1 MKAALSAT
9 EWTGITTMKNNF
21 GYLLGEGFKSTFK
34 HGFMSFAAVCIT
46 VACLVIINSFLLISY
61 NLNII
66 VGDMQEKTRIVA
78 VVDDSLSQAEA
89 KSVGS
94 EINMIDN
101 VSRAEFISREQ
112 ALENFG
118 SYFENSDELFAG
130 LDADTMRDQYEIVL
144 VDNEKISTTK
154 EQIESIPGVYKVEAN
169 IEEANAMVTVR
180 NVLYIASV
188 AITAVLFIVSLIIIS
203 NTIKLAMMD
212 RKEEIGIMKMV
223 GATNGFIRLP
233 FLVEGFVLGLFG
245 SVFSF
250 FIEWGLYEALRN
262 AIMGTGIQVIT
273 FVSFAEIWIPMA
285 IICVIAGF
293 VIGIFGS
300 LMSIRRFLKV

>member
-1 MKAALSAT
+1 M
-9 EWTGITTMKNNF
+9 
-21 GYLLGEGFKSTFK
+21 GEGFKSTFK

-46 VACLVIINSFLLISY
+46 VACLVIINSFLLICY
-61 NLNII
+61 NLNIM
-66 VGDMQEKTRIVA
+66 VDDMQAKTRIVA
-78 VVDDSLSQAEA
+78 VVDDSYRPEEA

-94 EINMIDN
+94 QINMIDN
-101 VSRAEFISREQ
+101 VERADFVSSEEALDEFG
-112 ALENFG
+112 A
-118 SYFENSDELFAG
+118 YFDDSDELFAG
-130 LDADTMRDQYEIVL
+130 LDTDTMRNQYNIVL
-144 VDNEKISTTK
+144 VDNGLIAETK
-154 EQIESIPGVYKVEAN
+154 DQIENIPGVLKVEAN

-180 NVLYIASV
+180 NVLYIAAI

-212 RKEEIGIMKMV
+212 RREEIAIMKMV

-233 FLVEGFVLGLFG
+233 FLVEGFILGLFG
-245 SVFSF
+245 SVLSF

-262 AIMGTGIQVIT
+262 AIHGTGIQFIQ
-273 FVSFAEIWIPMA
+273 FVSFSEIWIPMA
-285 IICVIAGF
+285 IICVVAGF